1 MTAPHNGRRPPMI
14 DLKEREKIDASCI
27 FQHVESLA
35 PTAAG
40 FFLGEKRQ
48 PRQFPPSFLKWGWK
62 EIEELSPGREGGRQL
77 LFPASISSF
86 FPSPSR
92 FTLVSLSLPLLP
104 PLVNGIQAAAHKSDR
119 VEVDPPPSF
128 PSTQSGERRRRRS
141 SPEKSGG
148 GGIRRSFPA
157 PHTLQEGRG
166 GGRRKSLFSRVGRE
180 EAFGISG

>member
-1 MTAPHNGRRPPMI
+1 M
-14 DLKEREKIDASCI
+14 ERKDS
-27 FQHVESLA
+27 
-35 PTAAG
+35 
-40 FFLGEKRQ
+40 RDN
-48 PRQFPPSFLKWGWK
+48 FPPPFLKWGWK
-62 EIEELSPGREGGRQL
+62 GMEELSPGREGGRQL
-77 LFPASISSF
+77 LSPPLSCVYFLLFSIPF
-86 FPSPSR
+86 TFYSR
-92 FTLVSLSLPLLP
+92 LSLPP
-104 PLVNGIQAAAHKSDR
+104 PSSPLVNGIQAAAHKSDR

-166 GGRRKSLFSRVGRE
+166 GGRRKKPVLKRGRE